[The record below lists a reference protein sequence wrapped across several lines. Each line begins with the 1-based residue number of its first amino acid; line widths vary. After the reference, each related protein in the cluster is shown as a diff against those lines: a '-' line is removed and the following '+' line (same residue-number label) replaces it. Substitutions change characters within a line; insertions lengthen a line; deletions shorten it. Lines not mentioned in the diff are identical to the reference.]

1 MDRWKSIRS
10 LSRDDEI
17 TLIRSRAYFDDE
29 YWCMMITDNWTR
41 DKATRQQ
48 VPMGEFQLE
57 MLDVLHSKR
66 NAVIIVPRNHS
77 KTSTISKSGST
88 KRLCY
93 QLEREI
99 LLVSSEGLG
108 EDIIRDIREEFV
120 ANELL
125 TEMFGNL
132 IPGGTGKLDTGKQ
145 WRQRSLQLLNGC
157 SIKSLTKGQPIRGLR
172 PTLIIVDDPQEKKDV
187 RNPQLA
193 EDYMEWFNTTLLGTL
208 NTLKSS
214 IIVLGTIISD
224 NCLVNILRNN
234 ADAINFKLIE
244 YVAIKDFQ
252 TKGFDGER
260 LWPERWTKELLMEKD
275 KTMHRPNFLQEF
287 QNIPLPFTGR
297 FAFENRDFV
306 KVVEPVGEYG
316 QFKVYRDITLED
328 YKYSQLHFGFDFSD
342 GKPGNDYQCIDGRN
356 EAGQLVFQFRGL
368 CTQQQLV
375 EDFDELIGWIRSVNP
390 KIRVALNPETNYG
403 KVFMDRAKS
412 KWWFSLMRTR
422 EVYDGFTKKL
432 TREPGFHTS
441 ATSKPILIACEQD
454 YIDHN
459 LEVSQFQKEEIEH
472 YVVDAKG
479 GTNAMAGWND
489 DSIIAAGTA
498 LLSVRRGSPA
508 DLINFW
514 G

>member
-1 MDRWKSIRS
+1 
-10 LSRDDEI
+10 
-17 TLIRSRAYFDDE
+17 
-29 YWCMMITDNWTR
+29 MMITDNWTR

-287 QNIPLPFTGR
+287 QNIPLPLDR
-297 FAFENRDFV
+297 
-306 KVVEPVGEYG
+306 KSVV
-316 QFKVYRDITLED
+316 
-328 YKYSQLHFGFDFSD
+328 
-342 GKPGNDYQCIDGRN
+342 
-356 EAGQLVFQFRGL
+356 
-368 CTQQQLV
+368 
-375 EDFDELIGWIRSVNP
+375 
-390 KIRVALNPETNYG
+390 
-403 KVFMDRAKS
+403 
-412 KWWFSLMRTR
+412 
-422 EVYDGFTKKL
+422 
-432 TREPGFHTS
+432 
-441 ATSKPILIACEQD
+441 
-454 YIDHN
+454 
-459 LEVSQFQKEEIEH
+459 
-472 YVVDAKG
+472 
-479 GTNAMAGWND
+479 
-489 DSIIAAGTA
+489 
-498 LLSVRRGSPA
+498 
-508 DLINFW
+508 
-514 G
+514 